1 MVKKKNKTL
10 ESVLLVLK
18 ALDNKISQ
26 PVVEQVLKEC
36 DGCTQKAIE
45 ILESIVIKVSKDFYT
60 PIYIKTLFF
69 TNKSIYFESIVGGA
83 CCI

>member
-45 ILESIVIKVSKDFYT
+45 ILESIVIKVRKESLT
-60 PIYIKTLFF
+60 PIYNKTLLF
-69 TNKSIYFESIVGGA
+69 TNRSIYFESIVGGA
-83 CCI
+83 RCI

>member
-26 PVVEQVLKEC
+26 PIVEQVLKEC

-45 ILESIVIKVSKDFYT
+45 ILESVVIKVRKDSLA
-60 PIYIKTLFF
+60 PIFNKTLFF
-69 TNKSIYFESIVGGA
+69 TNKSIYFESMVGGA